1 MNTLQIIGKQN
12 VDGYE
17 FTGIEGG
24 FGEGK
29 KAMLVKEIAVIHDK
43 EVWKINERINDNR
56 KRFRNGV
63 DIIDLLGLR
72 LTDTEIKAYGFSQQA
87 INSYRG
93 KKAKGETAGI
103 YILSE
108 LGYAKLLKIL
118 EDETAWELYDKLVAE
133 YFSLRAAKK
142 QVKVSVMDTNQTK
155 EMNARARLLN
165 ARTRQA
171 NVLLKTADAFKDSL
185 SADAKHSL
193 VAHATRILT
202 GEMVL
207 SLPEVRKTYSASEIG
222 YELGVSANKIGRLAN
237 KHNLKTD
244 EYGMEVLDQAKHSHK
259 QVPSFRYFEN
269 AKPVFRELLS

>member
-1 MNTLQIIGKQN
+1 MLKIMGKQQ
-12 VDGYE
+12 VAGYE

-29 KAMLVKEIAVIHDK
+29 KAMLVKEISVIHGK
-43 EVWKINERINDNR
+43 EIKHINQRINLNR
-56 KRFRNGV
+56 KRFIDGV
-63 DIIDLLGLR
+63 DSIDLLGVG

-118 EDETAWELYDKLVAE
+118 EDDTAWELYDKLVRG
-133 YFSLRAAKK
+133 YFNLRA
-142 QVKVSVMDTNQTK
+142 VKEQLDTNQTK

-165 ARTRQA
+165 AKTRQA
-171 NVLLKTADAFKDSL
+171 NVLLKAADTFKDSL
-185 SADAKHSL
+185 SADAKRSL

-202 GEMVL
+202 GEML
-207 SLPEVRKTYSASEIG
+207 LALPEVRKTYSASEIG
-222 YELGVSANKIGRLAN
+222 DELGVSANQIGRLAN
-237 KHNLKTD
+237 RHNLKTD
-244 EYGMEVLDQAKHSHK
+244 EYGMEVLDKAKHSHK

-269 AKPVFRELLS
+269 VKPVFRELLS

>member
-12 VDGYE
+12 VAGYE

-29 KAMLVKEIAVIHDK
+29 KAMLVKEIADIHSK
-43 EVWKINERINDNR
+43 KVWHINEAINNNR
-56 KRFRNGV
+56 NRFKDGA
-63 DIIDLLGLR
+63 DIVDLLGIGLV
-72 LTDTEIKAYGFSQQA
+72 DTEIKAYGFSQQA

-118 EDETAWELYDKLVAE
+118 EDDTAWELYDKLVAE
-133 YFSLRAAKK
+133 YFSLRAVKK
-142 QVKVSVMDTNQTK
+142 REKVSTVDTDQTK

-165 ARTRQA
+165 AKTRQA
-171 NVLLKTADAFKDSL
+171 NVLLKTVDTFKDSL
-185 SADAKHSL
+185 STDAKQSL

-202 GEMVL
+202 GEMLL
-207 SLPEVRKTYSASEIG
+207 SLPEVRKTYSAGEIG
-222 YELGVSANKIGRLAN
+222 DELGVSANKIGRLAN

-244 EYGMEVLDQAKHSHK
+244 EYGMEVLDTARHSHK
-259 QVPSFRYFEN
+259 QVSSFRYFEN